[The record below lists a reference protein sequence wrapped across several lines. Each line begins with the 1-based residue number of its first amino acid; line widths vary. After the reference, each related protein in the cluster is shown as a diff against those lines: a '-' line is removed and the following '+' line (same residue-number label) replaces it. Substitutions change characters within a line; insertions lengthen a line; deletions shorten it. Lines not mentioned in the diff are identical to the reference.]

1 MDWDKLK
8 IFHAVAEAGSFTSA
22 TVILN
27 ISQSAIS
34 RQIQSLEEDLKV
46 KLFERH
52 ARGLTLTQN
61 GEYVYKTAHEVI
73 SKIKEIETS
82 LGDQKNKPTGKLTI
96 TTVRSFGT
104 HWLTPRIQEFMNLN
118 PEIEVELIFDDKEL
132 DLSTR
137 QADIGIFMR
146 RPKQLNYIQ
155 RKLVDINY
163 HIYGSTKYLG
173 TYGIPKTINDLTK
186 HRFISFGKGAPSPV
200 FNPDWALR
208 LGSKDNNKIK
218 PVMKVNSVMGL
229 LLAVESGVGLA
240 ALPDYLVSQS
250 NNVVKVLPKS
260 EGPITEAHFVY
271 PQSLKN
277 IARVQAFKNFSCS
290 CGSRKF
296 YKRNCY
302 FKYKPISNK
311 QTNSIF
317 RRRIESKII

>member
-22 TVILN
+22 TVNLN
-27 ISQSAIS
+27 LSQSAIS

-52 ARGLTLTQN
+52 ARGLTLTEN
-61 GEYVYKTAHEVI
+61 GEYVFKTAHEVI
-73 SKIKEIETS
+73 SKLKEVETS
-82 LGDQKNKPTGKLTI
+82 LSDQKNHPTGKLTI

-104 HWLTPRIQEFMNLN
+104 HWLTPRIQEFMQLH

-155 RKLVDINY
+155 KKLIDINY
-163 HIYGSTKYLG
+163 HIYGSNKYLEK
-173 TYGIPKTINDLTK
+173 YGMPKTIADLNK
-186 HRFISFGKGAPSPV
+186 HKFISFGRGTPSPV
-200 FNPDWALR
+200 FNPDWALKV
-208 LGSKDNNKIK
+208 GIKDNKK
-218 PVMKVNSVMGL
+218 RKSVMKVNSVMGL

-240 ALPDYLVSQS
+240 ALPDYLSYQS
-250 NNVVKVLPKS
+250 KNIIKVLPKV

-271 PQSLKN
+271 PQSMKN
-277 IARVQAFKNFSCS
+277 VARVQAFRNFL
-290 CGSRKF
+290 
-296 YKRNCY
+296 
-302 FKYKPISNK
+302 
-311 QTNSIF
+311 
-317 RRRIESKII
+317 

>member
-22 TVILN
+22 TVTLN
-27 ISQSAIS
+27 LSQSAIS

-52 ARGLTLTQN
+52 ARGLTLTEN

-73 SKIKEIETS
+73 SKLKEVETS
-82 LGDQKNKPTGKLTI
+82 LGDQKNKPSGKITI

-104 HWLTPRIQEFMNLN
+104 HWLTPRIQEFMQLY
-118 PEIEVELIFDDKEL
+118 PEMEVELIFDDKEL

-155 RKLVDINY
+155 KKLIDINY
-163 HIYGSTKYLG
+163 HIYGSNAYLEKFG
-173 TYGIPKTINDLTK
+173 MPKTINDLNK
-186 HRFISFGKGAPSPV
+186 HKFISFGRGTPSPV
-200 FNPDWALR
+200 YNPDWAIKV
-208 LGSKDNNKIK
+208 GMKDSKKRK
-218 PVMKVNSVMGL
+218 SVMKVNSVMGL

-240 ALPDYLVSQS
+240 ALPDYLVVQS
-250 NNVVKVLPKS
+250 KNLLKVLPKV

-271 PQSLKN
+271 PASLKN
-277 IARVQAFKNFSCS
+277 VARVQAFRNFL
-290 CGSRKF
+290 
-296 YKRNCY
+296 Y
-302 FKYKPISNK
+302 
-311 QTNSIF
+311 
-317 RRRIESKII
+317 SKISEWRF

>member
-8 IFHAVAEAGSFTSA
+8 IFYAVAEAGSFTNA
-22 TVILN
+22 TTILN

-34 RQIQSLEEDLKV
+34 RQIQSLEQDLKV
-46 KLFERH
+46 QLFERH
-52 ARGLTLTQN
+52 ARGLTLTEN

-73 SKIKEIETS
+73 SKLKEVETS
-82 LGDQKNKPTGKLTI
+82 LGDQKNKPSGKLTI

-118 PEIEVELIFDDKEL
+118 PEIEIELIFDDKEL
-132 DLSTR
+132 DLSIR

-163 HIYGSTKYLG
+163 HIYGSTKYLEK
-173 TYGIPKTINDLTK
+173 YGIPKTTNDLNK

-200 FNPDWALR
+200 FNPDWALK
-208 LGSKDNNKIK
+208 LGNKDNKKRKSI
-218 PVMKVNSVMGL
+218 MKVNSVMGL

-240 ALPDYLVSQS
+240 ALPDYLVYQSQ
-250 NNVVKVLPKS
+250 NVIKVLSKS

-277 IARVQAFKNFSCS
+277 VARVQAFRNFLYSKLS
-290 CGSRKF
+290 ETKF
-296 YKRNCY
+296 
-302 FKYKPISNK
+302 
-311 QTNSIF
+311 
-317 RRRIESKII
+317 

>member
-27 ISQSAIS
+27 LSQSAIS
-34 RQIQSLEEDLKV
+34 RQIQSLEDDLKV

-52 ARGLTLTQN
+52 ARGLTLTEN

-73 SKIKEIETS
+73 SKLKEVETS
-82 LGDQKNKPTGKLTI
+82 LGDQKNKPTGKITI

-104 HWLTPRIQEFMNLN
+104 HWLTPRIQEFMQLH
-118 PEIEVELIFDDKEL
+118 PEMEVELIFDDKEL

-155 RKLVDINY
+155 KKLMDINY
-163 HIYGSTKYLG
+163 HIYGSNAYLEKYG
-173 TYGIPKTINDLTK
+173 MPKSIADLNK
-186 HRFISFGKGAPSPV
+186 HKFISFGKGTPSPV
-200 FNPDWALR
+200 YNPDWALKI
-208 LGSKDNNKIK
+208 GMKDNKKRKSI
-218 PVMKVNSVMGL
+218 MKVNSVMGL

-240 ALPDYLVSQS
+240 ALPDYLSYQS
-250 NNVVKVLPKS
+250 NNIIKVLPKV

-271 PQSLKN
+271 PQSMKN
-277 IARVQAFKNFSCS
+277 VARVQAFRNFL
-290 CGSRKF
+290 
-296 YKRNCY
+296 Y
-302 FKYKPISNK
+302 
-311 QTNSIF
+311 
-317 RRRIESKII
+317 SKISEWEF

>member
-27 ISQSAIS
+27 LSQSAIS
-34 RQIQSLEEDLKV
+34 RQIQSLEDDLKV

-52 ARGLTLTQN
+52 ARGLALTEN

-73 SKIKEIETS
+73 SKLKEVEIT
-82 LGDQKNKPTGKLTI
+82 LGDKKNKPTGKLTV
-96 TTVRSFGT
+96 TTVVSFGT
-104 HWLTPRIQEFMNLN
+104 TWLTPRIQEFMQLN

-155 RKLVDINY
+155 KKLVDIKY
-163 HIYGSTKYLG
+163 FIYGSNKYLEKFG
-173 TYGIPKTINDLTK
+173 MPKNINDLNK
-186 HRFISFGKGAPSPV
+186 HKFISFGRGAPSPV
-200 FNPDWALR
+200 YNPDWALK
-208 LGSKDNNKIK
+208 LGVSDGKKRKTI
-218 PVMKVNSVMGL
+218 MKVNSVMGL

-240 ALPDYLVSQS
+240 ALPEYLVSNSS
-250 NNVVKVLPKS
+250 NVIKVLPKS

-277 IARVQAFKNFSCS
+277 TARIQAFRNFL
-290 CGSRKF
+290 F
-296 YKRNCY
+296 
-302 FKYKPISNK
+302 
-311 QTNSIF
+311 
-317 RRRIESKII
+317 SKIGDWKA

>member
-8 IFHAVAEAGSFTSA
+8 IFYAVAEAGSFTNA
-22 TVILN
+22 TTVLN

-34 RQIQSLEEDLKV
+34 RQIQSLEQDLKV
-46 KLFERH
+46 QLFERH
-52 ARGLTLTQN
+52 ARGLTLTEN

-73 SKIKEIETS
+73 SKLKEVETS
-82 LGDQKNKPTGKLTI
+82 LGDQKNKPSGKLTI

-118 PEIEVELIFDDKEL
+118 PEIEIELIFDDKEL
-132 DLSTR
+132 DLSIR

-163 HIYGSTKYLG
+163 HIYGSTKYLEK
-173 TYGIPKTINDLTK
+173 YGIPKTTNDLNK

-200 FNPDWALR
+200 FNPDWALK
-208 LGSKDNNKIK
+208 LGNNDNKKRK
-218 PVMKVNSVMGL
+218 PIMKVNSVMGL

-250 NNVVKVLPKS
+250 QNVIKVLSKS

-277 IARVQAFKNFSCS
+277 VARVQAFRNFLYSKLS
-290 CGSRKF
+290 ETKF
-296 YKRNCY
+296 
-302 FKYKPISNK
+302 
-311 QTNSIF
+311 
-317 RRRIESKII
+317 

>member
-22 TVILN
+22 TVTLN
-27 ISQSAIS
+27 LSQSAIS

-52 ARGLTLTQN
+52 ARGLTLTEN

-73 SKIKEIETS
+73 SKLKEVETS
-82 LGDQKNKPTGKLTI
+82 LGDQKNKPSGKITI

-104 HWLTPRIQEFMNLN
+104 HWLTPRIQEFMQLY
-118 PEIEVELIFDDKEL
+118 PEMEVELIFDDKEL

-155 RKLVDINY
+155 KKLIDINY
-163 HIYGSTKYLG
+163 HIYGSNAYLEKFG
-173 TYGIPKTINDLTK
+173 MPKTINDLNK
-186 HRFISFGKGAPSPV
+186 HKFISFGRGTPSPV
-200 FNPDWALR
+200 YNPDWAIKV
-208 LGSKDNNKIK
+208 GMKDSKKRK
-218 PVMKVNSVMGL
+218 SVMKVNSVMGL

-240 ALPDYLVSQS
+240 ALPDYLVVQS
-250 NNVVKVLPKS
+250 KNLLKVLPKV

-271 PQSLKN
+271 PASLKN
-277 IARVQAFKNFSCS
+277 VARVQAFRNFL
-290 CGSRKF
+290 
-296 YKRNCY
+296 Y
-302 FKYKPISNK
+302 
-311 QTNSIF
+311 
-317 RRRIESKII
+317 SKISEWKF

>member
-27 ISQSAIS
+27 LSQSAIS
-34 RQIQSLEEDLKV
+34 RQIQSLEDDLKV

-52 ARGLTLTQN
+52 ARGLTLTEN

-73 SKIKEIETS
+73 SKLKEVETS
-82 LGDQKNKPTGKLTI
+82 LGDQKDKPSGKITI

-104 HWLTPRIQEFMNLN
+104 HWLTPRIQEFMKLN

-155 RKLVDINY
+155 RKLIDINY
-163 HIYGSTKYLG
+163 HIYGSSKYLEA
-173 TYGIPKTINDLTK
+173 YGMPKTVNDLNK

-200 FNPDWALR
+200 YNPDWALKI
-208 LGSKDNNKIK
+208 GMKDNKKRKSI
-218 PVMKVNSVMGL
+218 MKVNSVMGL

-240 ALPDYLVSQS
+240 ALPDYLVFQS
-250 NNVVKVLPKS
+250 TNLIKVLPKV

-277 IARVQAFKNFSCS
+277 VARVTTFRNFL
-290 CGSRKF
+290 
-296 YKRNCY
+296 Y
-302 FKYKPISNK
+302 
-311 QTNSIF
+311 
-317 RRRIESKII
+317 SKISEWKF